1 MRRWRA
7 LWNLAA
13 SSAIGCLAPTVAVWL
28 HIDACL
34 DRGGVWDHDRGEC
47 RWDVLQMP
55 GRSVGLLMPD
65 ETSAYVAGL
74 AAVVLVVI
82 AVILDRLAR
91 SRPTEALAGGPT
103 RSR

>member
-1 MRRWRA
+1 
-7 LWNLAA
+7 LGVLAV

-28 HIDACL
+28 RIDACL

-55 GRSVGLLMPD
+55 GRSVGLLVPD

-74 AAVVLVVI
+74 AAVVLLVVT
-82 AVILDRLAR
+82 VLLDRRAR
-91 SRPTEALAGGPT
+91 SRPSDALAVGPT